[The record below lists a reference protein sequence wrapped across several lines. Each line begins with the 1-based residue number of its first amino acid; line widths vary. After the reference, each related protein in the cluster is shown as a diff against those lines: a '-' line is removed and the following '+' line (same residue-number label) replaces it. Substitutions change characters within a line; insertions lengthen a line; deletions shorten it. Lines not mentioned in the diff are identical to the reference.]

1 MKIGVDIMGGDF
13 APVVT
18 SIGAVLAKNEIK
30 DAAEI
35 VLFGDKTLI
44 TKHVKDAGGNI
55 NDFIIHHC
63 TDVIGMGEHPAKA
76 FQQKPNSSIA
86 LGFKLLSVGEIDGFA
101 SAGST
106 GAMLVGAMYTVKSI
120 PGIIRPTIAAAYP
133 RQSGKYMILA
143 DVGLNV
149 DCKPDVLYQY
159 AILSSIYAQ
168 NVFGIKNPK
177 VGLMNIGEEE
187 EKGNLATRTTHE
199 LMKDSKDFNFVGNIE
214 GNDVFSEDKC
224 DVIIA
229 DGFTGNIILKNIESF
244 YTLLKKRNIEDD
256 YIKKLNFE
264 DYGGTPVL
272 GINSNVMIGHGISNE
287 FAIKNMI
294 HHTKSIIESGMV
306 EKIKEVFK

>member
-13 APVVT
+13 APVTT

-35 VLFGDKTLI
+35 VLFGDKSLI
-44 TKHVKDAGGNI
+44 EKHVKDAGGNI
-55 NDFIIHHC
+55 NDFTIVHS
-63 TDVIGMGEHPAKA
+63 TEVIGMGEHPAKA

-86 LGFKLLSVGEIDGFA
+86 LGFKLLSAGEIDGFA

-120 PGIIRPTIAAAYP
+120 PGVIRPTIAAAYP
-133 RQSGKYMILA
+133 RPSGKYMILA
-143 DVGLNV
+143 DVGINV

-159 AILSSIYAQ
+159 AMLASIYAQ
-168 NVFGIKNPK
+168 NVFGIVNPK
-177 VGLMNIGEEE
+177 IGLMNVGEEE
-187 EKGNLATRTTHE
+187 EKGNLLSRTAHE
-199 LMKDSKDFNFVGNIE
+199 LMKDSKDFNFIGNIE

-224 DVIIA
+224 DVIIT
-229 DGFTGNIILKNIESF
+229 DGFTGNVILKNIESV
-244 YTLLKKRNIEDD
+244 YTLLKKRNVQDD

-272 GINSNVMIGHGISNE
+272 GVNSSVMIGHGISNE

-294 HHTKSIIESGMV
+294 HHTKSIVESRMV
-306 EKIKEVFK
+306 EKIKEAFK

>member
-1 MKIGVDIMGGDF
+1 MGGDF
-13 APVVT
+13 APVTT

-35 VLFGDKTLI
+35 VLFGDKSLI
-44 TKHVKDAGGNI
+44 EKHVKEAGGSI
-55 NDFIIHHC
+55 NDFTIVHS

-86 LGFKLLSVGEIDGFA
+86 LGFKLLAAGEIDGFA

-120 PGIIRPTIAAAYP
+120 PGVIRPTIAAAYP
-133 RQSGKYMILA
+133 RPNGKYMILA
-143 DVGLNV
+143 DVGINV

-159 AILSSIYAQ
+159 AILASIYAQ
-168 NVFGIKNPK
+168 NVYGIKNPK

-187 EKGNLATRTTHE
+187 EKGNLSTRTTHE
-199 LMKDSKDFNFVGNIE
+199 LMKDSKDFNFIGNVE
-214 GNDVFSEDKC
+214 GNDVFNEEKC

-229 DGFTGNIILKNIESF
+229 DGFTGNVILKNIESF
-244 YTLLKKRNIEDD
+244 YSLLKKRNIEDE
-256 YIKKLNFE
+256 YFKKLNFE

-272 GINSNVMIGHGISNE
+272 GINSSVLIGHGISNE

-294 HHTKSIIESGMV
+294 HHTKSIVESKMV
-306 EKIKEVFK
+306 DKIKEAFK